1 MRDET
6 RRMPP
11 FGSSKGEGRH
21 DQASKRRTGGVA
33 SSQVDPP
40 QGGTSAHTRRHGR
53 WRDRSPR
60 RLLECMDGPAPLA
73 FVRPPAA
80 PREVR
85 LNGFPGALAEVPRH
99 RFGGSGRR
107 VPGAAP
113 TAVFGASKVGQPAYA
128 VLNTAAG
135 KGSAP
140 LPLDPWGFPRRCSAR
155 RRTRPLPEPRR
166 RSRRWPSR
174 RRSAKRRSAIAAKPS
189 AAILAR
195 FGADCLGVEG
205 AEPPASPA
213 VIPGVGWLGPPNSGP
228 SQPGGRPRNAP
239 ASRPRRRWPGR
250 RGQALRP
257 LGCRPH
263 GRRAR
268 RATRHFL
275 ATAAHPAAHRFPPYP
290 VPLGDP
296 RSSILGDPAARRSPE
311 MPPGPPGNA
320 F

>member
-166 RSRRWPSR
+166 RSRRWPSGGGRQSDDQPSR
-174 RRSAKRRSAIAAKPS
+174 RNRRPRSLRASARTVWGSRGQSP
-189 AAILAR
+189 
-195 FGADCLGVEG
+195 
-205 AEPPASPA
+205 PPA
-213 VIPGVGWLGPPNSGP
+213 
-228 SQPGGRPRNAP
+228 PRLY
-239 ASRPRRRWPGR
+239 
-250 RGQALRP
+250 RG
-257 LGCRPH
+257 
-263 GRRAR
+263 
-268 RATRHFL
+268 
-275 ATAAHPAAHRFPPYP
+275 
-290 VPLGDP
+290 
-296 RSSILGDPAARRSPE
+296 
-311 MPPGPPGNA
+311 
-320 F
+320 